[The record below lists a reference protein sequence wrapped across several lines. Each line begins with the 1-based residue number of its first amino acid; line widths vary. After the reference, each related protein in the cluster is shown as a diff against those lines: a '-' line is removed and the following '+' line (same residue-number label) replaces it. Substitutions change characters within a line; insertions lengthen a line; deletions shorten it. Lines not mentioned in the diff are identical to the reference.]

1 MTETDHAGPATVPP
15 DDVEAAEWVRR
26 NAITLAA
33 VLMIALQLVLK
44 GVALAHAY
52 FRQDDFEFF
61 DRALSSH
68 LDWSYLTRVEAGHF
82 QPAGL
87 ALWWGLVRLSLYD
100 WTLTSIVTLVLVA
113 ASGFAA
119 LRLLRT
125 LFGNRPGI
133 LLPLSV
139 YFFTPLMLSSTVFW
153 ATVPQWLP
161 MHLAIFMALN
171 AHILYVRGGRY
182 GHAVAAAAWIG
193 IGVLVDD
200 EGVLIPLLLFT
211 LTSAFLVSG
220 RWQSAALDAVR
231 RYWKAWLLYGAL
243 MAAYLVVF
251 LIRLGASSQHPGK
264 PGAFANVVTFAST
277 LVRVTFVPGAL
288 GGPWRW
294 VSIGDFA
301 FAGYIP
307 ALAYLAWAVAALVIL
322 ASVWYRRRAWQAWA
336 ILAAWLL
343 LSAVVPLVIGRVSL
357 QNPTTIG
364 TDVHHVIDSLP
375 VLVIC
380 LGLAFWPVAG
390 EEKAYRGRPPVQMR
404 RAATA
409 AVLSL
414 FLAGS
419 LWSFHAFEAATS
431 SAPARSYIATA
442 RAAVAGAPQG
452 AVIVDTTTPQ
462 DVEIPAL
469 FGRYA
474 STEQVIG
481 PLARTLPGQHLRWV
495 QAPSGVIP
503 HLMIFDSLG
512 RLWPA
517 GLLGASKSS
526 PGKRGCWEVGA
537 APVRLPFGTSMFD
550 WPWTLGL
557 SYRGSSATLAVL
569 FGGRWHD
576 VFLPAG
582 NNLVYVPALGAGS
595 FAMAQVVGTG
605 PGVPRVCISHLSIG
619 QLVPSAYA
627 LPIPAV
633 PVPG

>member
-1 MTETDHAGPATVPP
+1 MTETDHAWPATAPP
-15 DDVEAAEWVRR
+15 DVVEAVEWIRR
-26 NAITLAA
+26 NATTLAA
-33 VLMIALQLVLK
+33 VLLTGLQLWLK
-44 GVALAHAY
+44 GAALAHAY
-52 FRQDDFEFF
+52 FRQDDFQFF

-68 LDWSYLTRVEAGHF
+68 FGWSYLMTVQGGHLM
-82 QPAGL
+82 PGGL
-87 ALWWGLVRLSLYD
+87 LLDWVLVRASLYD
-100 WTLTSIVTLVLVA
+100 WTLISIVTLALLA
-113 ASGFAA
+113 LACFAL
-119 LRLLRT
+119 LRLLRR
-125 LFGNRPGI
+125 LLGNRPRI
-133 LLPLSV
+133 LIPFMIYL
-139 YFFTPLMLSSTVFW
+139 FTPLMVPGLAFW
-153 ATVPQWLP
+153 TTTLQWLP
-161 MHLAIFMALN
+161 EQVVIFIALD
-171 AHILYVRGGRY
+171 AHIRYVRGGRRW
-182 GHAVAAAAWIG
+182 HAVAAAVWIVVG
-193 IGVLVDD
+193 MLFDDVGLLV
-200 EGVLIPLLLFT
+200 PLLLFAV
-211 LTSAFLVSG
+211 TSAFFGSG
-220 RWQSAALDAVR
+220 RWGTATVEALR
-231 RYWKAWLLYGAL
+231 RHWKAWVLYGTLAL
-243 MAAYLVVF
+243 AYIGLF
-251 LIRLGASSQHPGK
+251 IAQLPTSNQQPGK

-322 ASVWYRRRAWQAWA
+322 ASVWYRRRAWRAWA

-390 EEKAYRGRPPVQMR
+390 EEEAYRGRPPVRMR

-409 AVLSL
+409 IVLCL

-419 LWSFHAFEAATS
+419 LWSFRAFEAATS

-452 AVIVDTTTPQ
+452 AVIVDTSTPSN
-462 DVEIPAL
+462 VEIPAL

-481 PLARTLPGQHLRWV
+481 PLARALPGQHLHWV

-503 HLMIFDSLG
+503 NLMIFDNTG

-517 GLLGASKSS
+517 GFLGASESS
-526 PGKRGCWEVGA
+526 PGKRGCWRVGA
-537 APVRLPFGTSMFD
+537 TPVQLPFGTSMFN

-569 FGGRWHD
+569 FGGLWHD

-595 FAMAQVVGTG
+595 FAMAKIISTG
-605 PGVPRVCISHLSIG
+605 PKVCISHLSIG
-619 QLVPSAYA
+619 QLEPS
-627 LPIPAV
+627 LLGKPIPAV